1 MYPDHQK
8 DAQSSHDAVL
18 PSYPLIEY
26 LSFSLHHI
34 ITCIIGMNL
43 RMSGLRHKC
52 PGCKDRQCFWRF
64 CGAYNAM
71 FEGGKDGTF
80 MQDFIFFLRLMFNDP
95 HVFDDDIPMMYTL
108 VLAYIHSLENT
119 FEENFVCSL

>member
-1 MYPDHQK
+1 MYPGHQK
-8 DAQSSHDAVL
+8 DAQSSSDAVL

-43 RMSGLRHKC
+43 RMSGLRKC
-52 PGCKDRQCFWRF
+52 RGCKDRFCTDRF
-64 CGAYNAM
+64 YGAYNAM
-71 FEGGKDGTF
+71 FEGGQDGTF
-80 MQDFIFFLRLMFNDP
+80 MQDFMFFLRLMFTDV

-108 VLAYIHSLENT
+108 VLAYIHSLEHT
-119 FEENFVCSL
+119 FEENFCCSL